1 MTDHEAKEIL
11 RLFRPGSADSS
22 DPAFADALA
31 LCERDP
37 ELKKW
42 FDDHCALYLA
52 LRAKFKAIVVP
63 EGLKEQIIAE
73 RPTHRAPVWQRAV
86 ILAGAVAAVFMVV
99 STYHQWHRPS
109 EPNDFAA
116 YRSSAISFATRG
128 GGYAMDEHSNDPKQ
142 IRSYFAGKN
151 VIADYVIPANLEK
164 NAQLVGCASFTWKL
178 KNVSM
183 ICYSSGKPLDPGQQS
198 DLWLFVTDST
208 TTPDSPTSASP
219 RFDQIT
225 GKDGLIA
232 ASWTAD
238 GRTYVLATRGDEQ
251 FLSKYLGD

>member
-11 RLFRPGSADSS
+11 KLYRPGSADSS

-73 RPTHRAPVWQRAV
+73 HPIRRAPVWQRAV
-86 ILAGAVAAVFMVV
+86 ILGGAVAAAFMIV
-99 STYHQWHRPS
+99 SSYHQWHRPS
-109 EPNDFAA
+109 DPGDFAA
-116 YRSSAISFATRG
+116 YRNYMVGFASRG
-128 GGYAMDEHSNDPKQ
+128 GGYAMDERSNDPKKV
-142 IRSYFAGKN
+142 RSYFAGKN
-151 VIADYVIPANLEK
+151 VIADYVIPANLQK
-164 NAQLVGCASFTWKL
+164 NAQLEGCASFTWHG

-183 ICYSSGKPLDPGQQS
+183 ICYSSGRPLDPGQAS
-198 DLWLFVTDST
+198 DLWLFVTDRT
-208 TTPDSPTSASP
+208 TTQDTPTAPSPK
-219 RFDQIT
+219 FDKVD

-238 GRTYVLATRGDEQ
+238 NRTYVLATRGDEQ
-251 FLSKYLGD
+251 FLGKYLGD